1 MKQGTRTQQAIQL
14 AKARFA
20 QVHPF
25 DLADESWQ
33 QLFIE
38 HFPGDVLEAVKR
50 TSKTRDPRPEAVYS
64 SLLFWI
70 TSFES
75 ARNGSDPPM
84 WPPTD
89 TRKL

>member
-1 MKQGTRTQQAIQL
+1 MTKGTTEQAIQL

-20 QVHPF
+20 QLHAF
-25 DLADESWQ
+25 DLDDGTWRD
-33 QLFIE
+33 LFIE

-50 TSKTRDPRPEAVYS
+50 TSKTRDSQPEAVYA
-64 SLLFWI
+64 SLLYWI
-70 TSFES
+70 TRIES
-75 ARNGSDPPM
+75 ERHGSEPAM